1 MALENVRTLELQ
13 DSSFFRSI
21 SHPNMS
27 PYQPRIAIVGAGPAG
42 LTVGILLHKHNIPFT
57 IFELRSKPT
66 DEDLAKPVG
75 MLDLHEE
82 SGLAALKEC
91 GLLDKFRSHTTVCT
105 EFQIIANK
113 EGHIIH
119 TDEGGHDTRPEI
131 SRNSLTKLLLDQL
144 PAETIKWEHKL
155 TSARHLPTTSG
166 MGKVELD
173 FGANGKHTFDLVVG
187 SDGTWSRVRRLL
199 TDTKPKYAGFHY
211 LMLAIRE
218 VTKRYP
224 HIAEYVGTGSFTS
237 LGHRHGIMS
246 QRALQDS
253 ALIYVFLTTPDESF
267 GTTSGLSSGTPT
279 EAKEKLLLD
288 DDLLGQFGP
297 KLKGLVQACCD
308 EEANDNPGA
317 KLMVRPLYMLPF
329 DQRWEHKPG
338 ATIIGDASHVML
350 PFAGEGVNLAMWD
363 ALDLS
368 RAIIK
373 AFETAPQD
381 ATSFQKALDPLVKEF
396 ESNMA
401 ERAREKAEE
410 SYENSQLMMGS
421 EDGATAMAKW
431 MKTAIEQQAAN
442 VNGCAA

>member
-1 MALENVRTLELQ
+1 
-13 DSSFFRSI
+13 
-21 SHPNMS
+21 MS
-27 PYQPRIAIVGAGPAG
+27 PNQPRIAIVGAGPSG
-42 LTVGILLHKHNIPFT
+42 LTVGLLLHKHNIPLT

-91 GLLDKFRSHTTVCT
+91 GLLDEFRSQTTVCT

-113 EGHIIH
+113 QGHIIH
-119 TDEGGHDTRPEI
+119 KDEGGFASRPEI

-144 PAETIKWEHKL
+144 PADTIKWEHKL
-155 TSARHLPTTSG
+155 TSASLLTTTSG
-166 MGKVELD
+166 TTEVELD
-173 FGANGKHTFDLVVG
+173 FGNNGKHTFDLVVG
-187 SDGTWSRVRRLL
+187 SDGTWSRVRNLL
-199 TDTKPKYAGFHY
+199 TDTKPKYAGFQY

-253 ALIYVFLTTPDESF
+253 ALIYVFLTTGDENF
-267 GTTSGLSSGTPT
+267 GTTSGLTSGTPA
-279 EAKEKLLLD
+279 EAKERLLLD
-288 DDLLGQFGP
+288 DDLLGRFGP
-297 KLKGLVQACCD
+297 KLKELVQVACD

-329 DQRWEHKPG
+329 GHRWEHKPG
-338 ATIIGDASHVML
+338 TTVIGDASHVML

-363 ALDLS
+363 ALDVS
-368 RAIIK
+368 HAIIK
-373 AFETAPQD
+373 AFETARQN
-381 ATSFQKALDPLVKEF
+381 ANSFQKALDPLMKEF

-410 SYENSQLMMGS
+410 SYKNSQLLMGS
-421 EDGATAMAKW
+421 DDGATAMAEW
-431 MKTAIEQQAAN
+431 MKAAIEHAAN
-442 VNGCAA
+442 ANGRTG